1 MRTILYLQNYA
12 FAVLRI
18 RRPMTKAGKIFTGVL
33 LLLIGGIPA
42 ALMLW
47 MKLFD
52 VIMCRHRTPA
62 EVIRLDESTV
72 TNPKTQ
78 AASQVY
84 APVFAYEFNGRR
96 YETVSGAYQADPA
109 HAVGDRTEIFV
120 DAENP
125 AHIREKHGDLK
136 GFLALWMFF
145 VALALVGVGMF
156 ISAFT
161 S

>member
-1 MRTILYLQNYA
+1 MKALLYLQNYA
-12 FAVLRI
+12 FAVLSI
-18 RRPMTKAGKIFTGVL
+18 RRPMTKSGKIFAGAV

-52 VIMCRHRTPA
+52 IIMCRHKTPA
-62 EVIRLDESTV
+62 EVIRMDESTV
-72 TNPKTQ
+72 TNSKTQ
-78 AASQVY
+78 AETKVY
-84 APVFAYEFNGRR
+84 APVYAYEFNGQH
-96 YETVSGAYQADPA
+96 YETTSGAYVSDPE
-109 HAVGDRTEIFV
+109 HAVGDRTEILV

-125 AHIREKHGDLK
+125 VHIREKRSGIK
-136 GFLALWMFF
+136 SFLAFWLLF
-145 VALALVGVGMF
+145 VFIALTGVGMF